1 MPVQSI
7 PVVTL
12 RSEVFL
18 DLKFND
24 AKIMG
29 GGGSCCP
36 RDIANKINHITGN
49 RDNIYIHGSN
59 SKSLATFTNDLRRG
73 ELLPAAQQR
82 ELGLSVC
89 CGDKLKSSFRF
100 ENGEREHERVFAFR
114 CDTQSPHLSEEAV
127 GEVSLYCGYGTENNE
142 AFPVIY
148 IFSDTDKSMVQ
159 AQHIEYMTPK
169 GESIR

>member
-1 MPVQSI
+1 M
-7 PVVTL
+7 
-12 RSEVFL
+12 
-18 DLKFND
+18 
-24 AKIMG
+24 
-29 GGGSCCP
+29 
-36 RDIANKINHITGN
+36 
-49 RDNIYIHGSN
+49 
-59 SKSLATFTNDLRRG
+59 ATFTNDLRRG

-169 GESIR
+169 GESIRSEQILGIMVPLERIHEVKECLSVNYPHIKVGGFNWR